1 MINPGRRQNL
11 FLNHGFL
18 SLPKLFISSKNT
30 NWTTKENKTLLEHQQ
45 EQAQF
50 IYRELNMHRFPA
62 LILLLSASNQWT
74 CFQELPGYGSF
85 YHSALQKAEMS
96 KMANTP
102 VSPAFHRTCLR
113 SFAQRSSSS
122 GSAAPCSSLLMPQV
136 LTACPPTPTSPS
148 LVFAHGGT
156 GQGHRGCRARPCS
169 RLPRAPRPGL
179 TYITHRGSSSDFK
192 GSACMRK
199 ARTTWPPVRQFI

>member
-1 MINPGRRQNL
+1 MV
-11 FLNHGFL
+11 FSGFQ
-18 SLPKLFISSKNT
+18 SCSFFQKNM

-50 IYRELNMHRFPA
+50 IHGELNMHRFPA

-74 CFQELPGYGSF
+74 CFQELPGFGSF
-85 YHSALQKAEMS
+85 YRSALQKAEMS

-136 LTACPPTPTSPS
+136 LTPCPPTPTSPS
-148 LVFAHGGT
+148 LVFAQRWDRTGASGLPSTAVLTAAPGT
-156 GQGHRGCRARPCS
+156 QAGSHLHYSQGQPQ
-169 RLPRAPRPGL
+169 RLQRECLHA
-179 TYITHRGSSSDFK
+179 
-192 GSACMRK
+192 
-199 ARTTWPPVRQFI
+199 